1 MEKGP
6 SQRRASRFRTSRNCF
21 KTGVGL
27 LQGMSEIPNELAEG
41 HPVPTTFK
49 ECTKVVIADF
59 HGLPAMSTFADNTF
73 HVLLPLVREIKL
85 RY

>member
-1 MEKGP
+1 
-6 SQRRASRFRTSRNCF
+6 
-21 KTGVGL
+21 
-27 LQGMSEIPNELAEG
+27 MSEIPNELAEG
-41 HPVPTTFK
+41 HPVPTTLK